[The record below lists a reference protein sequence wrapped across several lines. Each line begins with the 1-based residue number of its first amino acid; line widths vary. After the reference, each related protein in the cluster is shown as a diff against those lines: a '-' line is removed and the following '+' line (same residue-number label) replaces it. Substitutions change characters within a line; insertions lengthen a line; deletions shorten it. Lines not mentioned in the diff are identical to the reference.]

1 MRQLA
6 FPMLLMLLCYIN
18 LQYMHYTVLMDK
30 YSLTTFSYVE
40 NIFHTLADV
49 CLFFFLPL
57 FLIKKKTYLFFIPY
71 ALITLLTIVNVLYSR
86 FFYTYMP
93 PVLYGEVNNLGG
105 ISASVLSMFRWSDIT
120 IVITTVAGILFYKA
134 YHVGY
139 YGIADKVRRI
149 VSACI
154 LGTAVLIIGV
164 LVSIATIHWSS
175 LKYKYIHPFKNSPTE
190 CIFKFGI
197 LYGTAMQFISNN
209 KQDYDPKEGASFSSF
224 AGLCVSRQMYTAI
237 KASQRKKHLP
247 LNSYVSIYASASDNP
262 EENGLSIVDTIEAG
276 KESNPELM
284 ILGEEYTNA
293 FEEELKEKLS
303 KLERKVLYL
312 HLQGMEYLN
321 IAEFMDK
328 SPKTIDN
335 ALQRIKAKARQLL
348 EEMRRSEK
356 K

>member
-1 MRQLA
+1 MDLGKMTDEQLIE
-6 FPMLLMLLCYIN
+6 LLREGKTEITDY
-18 LQYMHYTVLMDK
+18 LM
-30 YSLTTFSYVE
+30 E
-40 NIFHTLADV
+40 
-49 CLFFFLPL
+49 
-57 FLIKKKTYLFFIPY
+57 
-71 ALITLLTIVNVLYSR
+71 
-86 FFYTYMP
+86 
-93 PVLYGEVNNLGG
+93 
-105 ISASVLSMFRWSDIT
+105 
-120 IVITTVAGILFYKA
+120 
-134 YHVGY
+134 
-139 YGIADKVRRI
+139 
-149 VSACI
+149 
-154 LGTAVLIIGV
+154 
-164 LVSIATIHWSS
+164 
-175 LKYKYIHPFKNSPTE
+175 KYKDMVRKQARAMYLWGGENHDLIQEGMIGLFK
-190 CIFKFGI
+190 
-197 LYGTAMQFISNN
+197 AV
-209 KQDYDPKEGASFSSF
+209 QDYDPKEGASFSSF

-312 HLQGMEYLN
+312 HLQGMEYLK

-348 EEMRRSEK
+348 EEKRRSEK

>member
-1 MRQLA
+1 M
-6 FPMLLMLLCYIN
+6 IG
-18 LQYMHYTVLMDK
+18 
-30 YSLTTFSYVE
+30 
-40 NIFHTLADV
+40 
-49 CLFFFLPL
+49 LF
-57 FLIKKKTYLFFIPY
+57 
-71 ALITLLTIVNVLYSR
+71 
-86 FFYTYMP
+86 
-93 PVLYGEVNNLGG
+93 
-105 ISASVLSMFRWSDIT
+105 
-120 IVITTVAGILFYKA
+120 KA
-134 YHVGY
+134 V
-139 YGIADKVRRI
+139 
-149 VSACI
+149 
-154 LGTAVLIIGV
+154 
-164 LVSIATIHWSS
+164 
-175 LKYKYIHPFKNSPTE
+175 
-190 CIFKFGI
+190 
-197 LYGTAMQFISNN
+197 
-209 KQDYDPKEGASFSSF
+209 QDYDPKEGASFSSF

-237 KASQRKKHLP
+237 KASQLKKHLP

-335 ALQRIKAKARQLL
+335 ALQRIKAKTRQLL

>member
-1 MRQLA
+1 MDLGKMTDEQLIE
-6 FPMLLMLLCYIN
+6 LLREGKTEITDY
-18 LQYMHYTVLMDK
+18 LM
-30 YSLTTFSYVE
+30 E
-40 NIFHTLADV
+40 
-49 CLFFFLPL
+49 
-57 FLIKKKTYLFFIPY
+57 
-71 ALITLLTIVNVLYSR
+71 
-86 FFYTYMP
+86 
-93 PVLYGEVNNLGG
+93 
-105 ISASVLSMFRWSDIT
+105 
-120 IVITTVAGILFYKA
+120 
-134 YHVGY
+134 
-139 YGIADKVRRI
+139 
-149 VSACI
+149 
-154 LGTAVLIIGV
+154 
-164 LVSIATIHWSS
+164 
-175 LKYKYIHPFKNSPTE
+175 KYKDMVRKQARAMYLWGGENDDLIQEGMIGLFK
-190 CIFKFGI
+190 
-197 LYGTAMQFISNN
+197 AV
-209 KQDYDPKEGASFSSF
+209 QDYDPKEGASFSSF

-237 KASQRKKHLP
+237 NASQRKKHLP

-348 EEMRRSEK
+348 EEKRRSEK

>member
-1 MRQLA
+1 MDLGKMTDEQLIE
-6 FPMLLMLLCYIN
+6 LLREGKTEITDY
-18 LQYMHYTVLMDK
+18 LM
-30 YSLTTFSYVE
+30 E
-40 NIFHTLADV
+40 
-49 CLFFFLPL
+49 
-57 FLIKKKTYLFFIPY
+57 
-71 ALITLLTIVNVLYSR
+71 
-86 FFYTYMP
+86 
-93 PVLYGEVNNLGG
+93 
-105 ISASVLSMFRWSDIT
+105 
-120 IVITTVAGILFYKA
+120 
-134 YHVGY
+134 
-139 YGIADKVRRI
+139 
-149 VSACI
+149 
-154 LGTAVLIIGV
+154 
-164 LVSIATIHWSS
+164 
-175 LKYKYIHPFKNSPTE
+175 KYKDMVRKQARAMYLWGGENDDLIQEGMIGLFK
-190 CIFKFGI
+190 
-197 LYGTAMQFISNN
+197 AV
-209 KQDYDPKEGASFSSF
+209 QDYDPKEGASFSSF
-224 AGLCVSRQMYTAI
+224 AGLCVSRQMYTAME
-237 KASQRKKHLP
+237 ASQRKKHLP

-335 ALQRIKAKARQLL
+335 ALQRIKAKARRLL

>member
-1 MRQLA
+1 MDSYNRKTDEE
-6 FPMLLMLLCYIN
+6 LLRRMHNGDKKVIDYLMVKYKN
-18 LQYMHYTVLMDK
+18 LVRK
-30 YSLTTFSYVE
+30 K
-40 NIFHTLADV
+40 AKA
-49 CLFFFLPL
+49 L
-57 FLIKKKTYLFFIPY
+57 FLIGADNDDLIQEGMMGLF
-71 ALITLLTIVNVLYSR
+71 
-86 FFYTYMP
+86 
-93 PVLYGEVNNLGG
+93 
-105 ISASVLSMFRWSDIT
+105 
-120 IVITTVAGILFYKA
+120 KA
-134 YHVGY
+134 
-139 YGIADKVRRI
+139 IR
-149 VSACI
+149 
-154 LGTAVLIIGV
+154 
-164 LVSIATIHWSS
+164 
-175 LKYKYIHPFKNSPTE
+175 
-190 CIFKFGI
+190 
-197 LYGTAMQFISNN
+197 
-209 KQDYDPKEGASFSSF
+209 DYQEEKDSSF
-224 AGLCVSRQMYTAI
+224 YHFAEICISRQMYTAME
-237 KASQRKKHLP
+237 ASQRKKHLP

-348 EEMRRSEK
+348 EEKRRSEK

>member
-1 MRQLA
+1 MDLGKMTDEQLIE
-6 FPMLLMLLCYIN
+6 LLREGKTEITDY
-18 LQYMHYTVLMDK
+18 LM
-30 YSLTTFSYVE
+30 E
-40 NIFHTLADV
+40 
-49 CLFFFLPL
+49 
-57 FLIKKKTYLFFIPY
+57 
-71 ALITLLTIVNVLYSR
+71 
-86 FFYTYMP
+86 
-93 PVLYGEVNNLGG
+93 
-105 ISASVLSMFRWSDIT
+105 
-120 IVITTVAGILFYKA
+120 
-134 YHVGY
+134 
-139 YGIADKVRRI
+139 
-149 VSACI
+149 
-154 LGTAVLIIGV
+154 
-164 LVSIATIHWSS
+164 
-175 LKYKYIHPFKNSPTE
+175 KYKDMVRKQARAMYLWGGENDDLIQEGMIGLFK
-190 CIFKFGI
+190 
-197 LYGTAMQFISNN
+197 AV
-209 KQDYDPKEGASFSSF
+209 QDYDPKEGASFSSF

-237 KASQRKKHLP
+237 KASQRKKHLQ

-348 EEMRRSEK
+348 EEKRRSEK

>member
-1 MRQLA
+1 M
-6 FPMLLMLLCYIN
+6 
-18 LQYMHYTVLMDK
+18 
-30 YSLTTFSYVE
+30 SYDAQCGC
-40 NIFHTLADV
+40 AD
-49 CLFFFLPL
+49 F
-57 FLIKKKTYLFFIPY
+57 
-71 ALITLLTIVNVLYSR
+71 NG
-86 FFYTYMP
+86 M
-93 PVLYGEVNNLGG
+93 
-105 ISASVLSMFRWSDIT
+105 SDEE
-120 IVITTVAGILFYKA
+120 
-134 YHVGY
+134 
-139 YGIADKVRRI
+139 I
-149 VSACI
+149 VSAAKA
-154 LGTAVLIIGV
+154 GNDSATEYIIE
-164 LVSIATIHWSS
+164 
-175 LKYKYIHPFKNSPTE
+175 KYKNLVKSRARTYFLIGAAQEDIVQEGMIGLFK
-190 CIFKFGI
+190 
-197 LYGTAMQFISNN
+197 AV
-209 KQDYDPKEGASFSSF
+209 QDYDPKEGASFSSF

-312 HLQGMEYLN
+312 HLQGMEYLK

-348 EEMRRSEK
+348 EEKRRSEK

>member
-1 MRQLA
+1 MDLGKMTDEQLIE
-6 FPMLLMLLCYIN
+6 LLREGKTEITDY
-18 LQYMHYTVLMDK
+18 LM
-30 YSLTTFSYVE
+30 E
-40 NIFHTLADV
+40 
-49 CLFFFLPL
+49 
-57 FLIKKKTYLFFIPY
+57 
-71 ALITLLTIVNVLYSR
+71 
-86 FFYTYMP
+86 
-93 PVLYGEVNNLGG
+93 
-105 ISASVLSMFRWSDIT
+105 
-120 IVITTVAGILFYKA
+120 
-134 YHVGY
+134 
-139 YGIADKVRRI
+139 
-149 VSACI
+149 
-154 LGTAVLIIGV
+154 
-164 LVSIATIHWSS
+164 
-175 LKYKYIHPFKNSPTE
+175 KYKDMVRKQARAMYLWGGENDDLIQEGMIGLFK
-190 CIFKFGI
+190 
-197 LYGTAMQFISNN
+197 AV
-209 KQDYDPKEGASFSSF
+209 QDYDPKEGASFSSF

-237 KASQRKKHLP
+237 KASQRQKHLP

-348 EEMRRSEK
+348 EEKRRSEK